1 MARRPRGKKTNVSAR
16 TAKQAV
22 SNIKRAGRNLRQA
35 GELATAAGHVIAAR
49 SVLAAKGLAAPSEM
63 DMGEFARMIPEKV
76 TAFNASGAAYATQT
90 AGAMTSFA
98 EAATAEWIAAT
109 GRYTNAL
116 ATARTPFG
124 AVLAHGQNMLATWR
138 WMIAQSVSA
147 GAQALRAQGAMIA
160 PIHAT
165 AQDNARR
172 LAK

>member
-1 MARRPRGKKTNVSAR
+1 MSSSQSIPDAARRM
-16 TAKQAV
+16 TAPLVASGAITAAKLAEIISSCEHFGAPGRVVPIVRAGSGGGGAPSLNSSGFTSVAAV
-22 SNIKRAGRNLRQA
+22 SFAAQSHL
-35 GELATAAGHVIAAR
+35 TAAG
-49 SVLAAKGLAAPSEM
+49 
-63 DMGEFARMIPEKV
+63 
-76 TAFNASGAAYATQT
+76 
-90 AGAMTSFA
+90 A